1 MTLDIGVVRVLP
13 EVGVTPVDIL
23 KAGRMSPRDWPI
35 DPDVLDG
42 GLKAVFGVCAR
53 SGGPSNVLILKPIL
67 LVSSSSSSSLK
78 SECRLLSDIVVAA
91 ALAFALLKR
100 LFASIADR
108 TVFWMSCSTSK
119 ENATS
124 LAEYPELFFA
134 KADAPWCSSNLTIGR
149 CPYDAA

>member
-13 EVGVTPVDIL
+13 EIGVTPVDMDS
-23 KAGRMSPRDWPI
+23 AGRISPTDWPI
-35 DPDVLDG
+35 DAGILDG
-42 GLKAVFGVCAR
+42 GLKAVFGVCAM
-53 SGGPSNVLILKPIL
+53 SGGPSDVLSFRLIL
-67 LVSSSSSSSLK
+67 LVSSSSSSLK
-78 SECRLLSDIVVAA
+78 SERRLLSDIVVAA

-124 LAEYPELFFA
+124 PGEYPELFFA
-134 KADAPWCSSNLTIGR
+134 KAEAPWCSSNLTIGR